1 MRMKEICEKS
11 GLTEKAVRLYIK
23 EGLVLPEVRSG
34 IHNQSYHFSGEDLTR
49 LRDIAAL
56 RQAGFGLADI
66 KEMQQNPEKIPSLL
80 SEHAALLSE
89 EIAQKQAVK
98 SALDRLSVG
107 AQGTMSGAAEAL
119 RPTVERQPEPKK
131 SSGVGF
137 KVAGVILS
145 VLCILLLLFGGK
157 YTPFAGSQGNQQAA
171 LLLSIFLT
179 ACTPILSG
187 FCGVMGIRYLTCVG
201 RARKLPC
208 KGTGTVVQVIE
219 QTGFDSAFASLGT
232 GSTTG
237 AGGGRESGQ
246 GGVWQIWFMTWNE
259 IRPDRWFPLIQ
270 YQDETGR
277 LRAATYPYGWLKNT
291 WQEGETPEIAWK
303 AYNPQ
308 KDLRRDNKIYP
319 LHAPWLV
326 KKGIVYLTVA
336 LAGIPLTV
344 VFWNWFAASVF

>member
-23 EGLVLPEVRSG
+23 EGLIAPEIRSG
-34 IHNQSYHFSGEDLTR
+34 IHNQSYHFSDGDLAR
-49 LRDIAAL
+49 LREIAAL

-66 KEMQQNPEKIPSLL
+66 REMQQHPEKIPALL
-80 SEHAALLSE
+80 DEHAALLGE

-98 SALDRLSVG
+98 SALERLS
-107 AQGTMSGAAEAL
+107 AHQQGTVSGAAQAL
-119 RPTVERQPEPKK
+119 RPATETPPEPKK
-131 SSGVGF
+131 SSGLGF
-137 KVAGVILS
+137 KIAGVILS

-157 YTPFAGSQGNQQAA
+157 YTPFAGSQGNQQVA
-171 LLLSIFLT
+171 LMLSILLT
-179 ACTPILSG
+179 AATPLLTG

-201 RARKLPC
+201 RAKKLPC

-246 GGVWQIWFMTWNE
+246 GGIWQIWFMTWNE

-270 YQDETGR
+270 YTDQNGK
-277 LRAATYPYGWLKNT
+277 LQAGTYPYGWRPGT
-291 WQEGETPEIAWK
+291 WKEGDTVEIAWNRYDP
-303 AYNPQ
+303 A
-308 KDLRRDNKIYP
+308 KDQRRDRKVYP
-319 LHAPWLV
+319 LNAPWL
-326 KKGIVYLTVA
+326 KKKALVYLAIVPIGMA
-336 LAGIPLTV
+336 LTV